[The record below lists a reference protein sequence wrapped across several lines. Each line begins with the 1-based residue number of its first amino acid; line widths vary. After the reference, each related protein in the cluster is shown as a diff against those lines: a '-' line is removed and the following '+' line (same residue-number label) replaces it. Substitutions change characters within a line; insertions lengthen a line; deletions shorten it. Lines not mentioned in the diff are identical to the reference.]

1 MSHPS
6 MSEKELLN
14 DLLNEEK
21 QIVKAYATYVTEAS
35 CQNLRQLLIRNM
47 TECSEDQYNIF
58 DQMRQRQMYN
68 PKDAQSQDVTQAK
81 ESIQTLKQQTGM

>member
-1 MSHPS
+1 

-21 QIVKAYATYVTEAS
+21 QIVKSYATYVTEAS

-68 PKDAQSQDVTQAK
+68 QKNAQSQDVTQAK
-81 ESIQTLKQQTGM
+81 ESIQTLKQETGM